1 MQVLCLYNYGPRK
14 SNQRLRSELHKQ
26 QYTETLYDC
35 NHLAHVIV
43 LCQIQKF
50 MSYCTTFA
58 FFYFEFDG
66 NQVPSATPGRLYLEG
81 DLSEVFCVTRACIL
95 EGHIDGEAY
104 FWTFAV
110 VMERFQTV

>member
-1 MQVLCLYNYGPRK
+1 
-14 SNQRLRSELHKQ
+14 
-26 QYTETLYDC
+26 
-35 NHLAHVIV
+35 
-43 LCQIQKF
+43 